1 MSIPIRG
8 FVADFLREHRTA
20 AGARLQE
27 DKALQPEDLTLTSLS
42 KRIERLEREN
52 RRLRQAG
59 FLVLLCCVS
68 IFVMGQA
75 KAPKAGT
82 LNVGKALEAGKFVL
96 KDGRGQKRAELG
108 LFADRPALVFYETG
122 ERALLS
128 LGAEPE
134 GAGLTLYEGNTRK
147 AAAFSLTDNG
157 PLLTLYGAGIKRLNL
172 SVTDRGPAVG
182 LLGRNSEAK
191 AALGLTAGDDPF
203 LHLFGPEE
211 RGGTQLVAAP
221 DRTALRFFD
230 ASDKAR
236 AVLGIVEK
244 ESSPGLVLNDG
255 AGTAR
260 AILMLTSEGP
270 GMDFF
275 DKNKTRIWTAR

>member
-1 MSIPIRG
+1 M
-8 FVADFLREHRTA
+8 
-20 AGARLQE
+20 
-27 DKALQPEDLTLTSLS
+27 QPEDFSLATLS

-59 FLVLLCCVS
+59 FLALLGIAAV
-68 IFVMGQA
+68 FLMGQV

-82 LNVGKALEAGKFVL
+82 LNVAKALEAGKFVL

-108 LFADRPALVFYETG
+108 LFADRPALVFYEAA
-122 ERALLS
+122 EKASLS
-128 LGAEPE
+128 LGAEPG
-134 GAGLTLYEGNTRK
+134 GAGLTLYDGNTRK
-147 AAAFSLTDNG
+147 AAAFSVTENG
-157 PLLTLYGAGIKRLNL
+157 PLLTLYSAGIKRLNV
-172 SVTDRGPAVG
+172 SATDLGPAVG

-191 AALGLTAGDDPF
+191 AALGLTADDSPF
-203 LHLFGPEE
+203 LHLFGPGE
-211 RGGTQLVAAP
+211 RGGAQLVAAP
-221 DRTALRFFD
+221 DRTVLRFFD

-236 AVLGIVEK
+236 AVLGILEK

-255 AGTAR
+255 SGVAR

-275 DKNKTRIWTAR
+275 DKNKTRTWTAR